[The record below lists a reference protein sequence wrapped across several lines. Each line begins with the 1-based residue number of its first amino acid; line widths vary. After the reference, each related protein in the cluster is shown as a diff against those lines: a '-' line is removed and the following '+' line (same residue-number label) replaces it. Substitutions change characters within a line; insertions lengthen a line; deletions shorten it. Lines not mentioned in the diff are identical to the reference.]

1 MAIQPQ
7 RVFLLPERR
16 RFAGQ
21 SPGIRFGKRFARMV
35 ESLGVPGETAQLQ
48 RHFQCLPSPWAMAA
62 LCRQAEFGDASDGLW
77 MRADPIHLRIEMRGA
92 RVMAW
97 DTLQISEQDSLAM
110 FNALRPVFGDA
121 GYVLS
126 QGVGGGFYIKIA
138 RGTPVPEFTPAP
150 EILGSDLYAILP
162 DDRKWTALFN
172 ECQII
177 LHNHP
182 VNDNRMLQG
191 LMPVNGLWF
200 WGPGALPQKLRHP
213 YGEIASNAWD
223 LKALAAFPVDEV
235 DVDDARAA
243 RVLVDCRQ
251 MRHWPEIEAL
261 LPFHES
267 FRLDFSDGA
276 AWDWKP
282 PFKWYFWRRNSF
294 DFS

>member
-1 MAIQPQ
+1 MTSQSQ

-21 SPGIRFGKRFARMV
+21 SAGRQWCKRFARMV
-35 ESLGVPGETAQLQ
+35 ESRGASGETAQLQ

-62 LCRQAEFGDASDGLW
+62 ICRQAEFGDASDSLW

-97 DTLQISEQDSLAM
+97 DTLQVSEQDSRAM

-126 QGVGGGFYIKIA
+126 QGVRGCFYIKIT
-138 RGTPVPEFTPAP
+138 RGTPVPEFAPAP

-172 ECQII
+172 ECQVI

-182 VNDNRMLQG
+182 MNADRIRDGKLAI
-191 LMPVNGLWF
+191 NGLWF
-200 WGPGALPQKLRHP
+200 WGQGVLPEALRH
-213 YGEIASNAWD
+213 GFIKVVSEAND
-223 LKALAAFPVDEV
+223 LQALAAFVGVDPASE
-235 DVDDARAA
+235 RKNT
-243 RVLVDCRQ
+243 LIDCRHI
-251 MRHWPEIEAL
+251 RDWSL
-261 LPFHES
+261 LES
-267 FRLDFSDGA
+267 CLPADDGFLLDFSDGTI
-276 AWDWKP
+276 WNWQQ

-294 DFS
+294 GFS